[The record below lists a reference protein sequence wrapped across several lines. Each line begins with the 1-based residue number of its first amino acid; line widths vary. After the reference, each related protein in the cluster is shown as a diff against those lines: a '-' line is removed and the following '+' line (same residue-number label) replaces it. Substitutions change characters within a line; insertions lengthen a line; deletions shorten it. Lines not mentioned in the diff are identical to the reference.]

1 MMAAELLL
9 LLLCAGA
16 GLHSAEAQELYDELP
31 GSYMQGVGLAFQQL
45 NLHSGV
51 QHHFRFLRTV
61 DKSEIEGGFSVK
73 YVYHHFYMKPTSCA
87 KGTTDPD
94 PLNCPFRHDRPL
106 MDCAVCYKTAGE
118 QIEARPKPYVNC
130 IQKPRLT
137 KKMRMDRLDNCQKMS
152 YNSGAPTLL
161 SSTAG

>member
-16 GLHSAEAQELYDELP
+16 GLHSAEAQDLTDELP
-31 GSYMQGVGLAFQQL
+31 DAHMQGVDLAFEQL

-51 QHHFRFLRTV
+51 QHHFRFLKTV
-61 DKSEIEGGFSVK
+61 VKSEIAGGFTVR
-73 YVYHHFYMKPTSCA
+73 YIYHHFYMKPTTCP
-87 KGTTDPD
+87 KGTTELD

-106 MDCAVCYKTAGE
+106 MDCAVCYKMAAE
-118 QIEARPKPYVNC
+118 QIEPNPKPYVNC

-137 KKMRMDRLDNCQKMS
+137 KQMRMDRLENCKKMS

-161 SSTAG
+161 SSRVR